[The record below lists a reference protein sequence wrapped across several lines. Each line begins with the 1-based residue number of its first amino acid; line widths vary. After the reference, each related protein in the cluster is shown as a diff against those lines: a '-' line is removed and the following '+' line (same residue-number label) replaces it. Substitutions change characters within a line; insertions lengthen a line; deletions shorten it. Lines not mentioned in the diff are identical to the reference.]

1 MYADF
6 SLFSLLYTVNFLLQS
21 YLSLIVSTKDSL
33 NCAAPLSVYVM
44 GFSFKKL
51 NTKEAN
57 CCFELIFISSLSLD
71 FFHKLTEEKARS
83 FLRLSETDV
92 GENDSP
98 KRYFFTSF
106 SGKVKTLFFSIFIS
120 FLSFKK

>member
-1 MYADF
+1 
-6 SLFSLLYTVNFLLQS
+6 
-21 YLSLIVSTKDSL
+21 
-33 NCAAPLSVYVM
+33 M